1 MDMHGKDGCNS
12 LKNEDNLDY
21 NYSGN
26 SSDWQQCN
34 PSIGCLDS
42 GNPSAAVSQ
51 GNQIGST
58 PCSSIS
64 MADPFSAGLWNL
76 STESTSLDL
85 CKDKLQGS
93 SNQITGNSMS
103 VGGTLLQTG
112 SGVLHQSL
120 SHFPSD
126 SAFIERAAR
135 FSCFGG
141 SDLGGLMNPY
151 SAAQSQSPHSNA
163 SRESSGVQI
172 QKNEINMMEAVRG
185 ASLSTTDHGSKEK
198 DNSHAAGNSSSTLPA
213 AMKRKRTSEDMALD
227 QAKVASQISGE
238 MGDDNMELEKK
249 AEHNSSTAAT
259 SRPGGKQVKDSN
271 ESSKE
276 DFIHIRARRG
286 QATNSHSLAE
296 RVRREKINERMKLLQ
311 DLVPGCSKVTGKA
324 MMLDEIINYVQS
336 LQQQVEFLSMK
347 LAAINPRL
355 DIDIEAV
362 LSKYLLQTCNGPPA
376 AMGSSSGI
384 VRPPP
389 LHPSQQ
395 GLAQAGL
402 SGNVNLPDLFRRSIN
417 AQMTAPQGYKEA
429 KMQVPNAWDEELHN
443 VMQMAYNGTVN
454 LNTHRV
460 QQ

>member
-1 MDMHGKDGCNS
+1 MDMHGCNS

-21 NYSGN
+21 TYSGN

-42 GNPSAAVSQ
+42 GNPSASVSQ

-64 MADPFSAGLWNL
+64 MADPFGAGLWNL

-85 CKDKLQGS
+85 CKDKKLQGS

-103 VGGTLLQTG
+103 IGGTLLQTG
-112 SGVLHQSL
+112 SGVLHPSL

-141 SDLGGLMNPY
+141 SDLGGMMNPY
-151 SAAQSQSPHSNA
+151 SAAQSQIPHSDA
-163 SRESSGVQI
+163 SRESSGAQI

-198 DNSHAAGNSSSTLPA
+198 DNSHAAATI
-213 AMKRKRTSEDMALD
+213 RKRPSE
-227 QAKVASQISGE
+227 ISGE
-238 MGDDNMELEKK
+238 MDDDNVELEQK
-249 AEHNSSTAAT
+249 AEQNSSSAAT
-259 SRPGGKQVKDSN
+259 SRPRGKQVKDGN

-276 DFIHIRARRG
+276 DFIHIRARLDDFFF
-286 QATNSHSLAE
+286 HSFHS
-296 RVRREKINERMKLLQ
+296 Q
-311 DLVPGCSKVTGKA
+311 
-324 MMLDEIINYVQS
+324 
-336 LQQQVEFLSMK
+336 FLSMK

-362 LSKYLLQTCNGPPA
+362 LSKYVVSGSKHHSLIWVIHSHVLHIWQLLQTCNGPSA

-389 LHPSQQ
+389 LHASQQ

-402 SGNVNLPDLFRRSIN
+402 SGMINLPDLLRRSIN
-417 AQMTAPQGYKEA
+417 AQMTAAQGYKEEP
-429 KMQVPNAWDEELHN
+429 KMQVESWTDFIDFYCLYFYVQVPNAWDEELHN
-443 VMQMAYNGTVN
+443 VLQMAYNGTVN

>member
-1 MDMHGKDGCNS
+1 MHGCNS

-21 NYSGN
+21 TYSGN

-42 GNPSAAVSQ
+42 GNPSASVSQ

-64 MADPFSAGLWNL
+64 IADPFGAGLWNL

-85 CKDKLQGS
+85 CKDKKLQGS

-103 VGGTLLQTG
+103 IGGTLLQTG
-112 SGVLHQSL
+112 SGVLHPSL

-141 SDLGGLMNPY
+141 SDLGGMMNPY
-151 SAAQSQSPHSNA
+151 SAAQSQIPHSDA
-163 SRESSGVQI
+163 SRESSGAQI

-198 DNSHAAGNSSSTLPA
+198 DNSHAAATI
-213 AMKRKRTSEDMALD
+213 RKRPSE
-227 QAKVASQISGE
+227 ISGE
-238 MGDDNMELEKK
+238 MDDDNVELEKK
-249 AEHNSSTAAT
+249 AEQNSSSAAT
-259 SRPGGKQVKDSN
+259 SRPRGKQVKDGN

-296 RVRREKINERMKLLQ
+296 RV
-311 DLVPGCSKVTGKA
+311 CS
-324 MMLDEIINYVQS
+324 
-336 LQQQVEFLSMK
+336 
-347 LAAINPRL
+347 
-355 DIDIEAV
+355 
-362 LSKYLLQTCNGPPA
+362 
-376 AMGSSSGI
+376 
-384 VRPPP
+384 
-389 LHPSQQ
+389 
-395 GLAQAGL
+395 
-402 SGNVNLPDLFRRSIN
+402 
-417 AQMTAPQGYKEA
+417 
-429 KMQVPNAWDEELHN
+429 
-443 VMQMAYNGTVN
+443 
-454 LNTHRV
+454 
-460 QQ
+460 